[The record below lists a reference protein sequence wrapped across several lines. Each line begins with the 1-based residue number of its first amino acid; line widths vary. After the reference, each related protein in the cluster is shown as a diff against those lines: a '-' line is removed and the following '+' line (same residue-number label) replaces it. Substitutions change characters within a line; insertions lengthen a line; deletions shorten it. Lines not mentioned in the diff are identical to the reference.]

1 MTFLYIICFL
11 LLAVGVIL
19 LLGLNPE
26 IVTGDIMRLLSKKQS
41 LHDKTLTAR
50 GKKKSKK
57 LTAELIHIRDALES
71 TGKGAQFSLACAASL
86 VLIIIGCVVAV
97 AMGNPFL
104 IPVLAVAF
112 AMIPFIFVK
121 RTIAAYEKQV
131 KEELETALSI
141 ITTSYVRSD
150 SIVDS
155 VKENLPYLRP
165 PVREIFACFVAECG
179 YVSAD
184 TKKAIR
190 NLKDKIT
197 DTVFCEWCDVLLSC
211 QDDRTLKDTLMPI
224 VAKLT
229 DVRIVNNDLKTMLG
243 EVRREYYM
251 MAGMLVANIPIL
263 YFINK
268 DWYAALM
275 YTTLGKIVLAV
286 CGIAIIITAILMS
299 RMTKPVEYKR

>member
-11 LLAVGVIL
+11 ILTVGIVL
-19 LLGLNPE
+19 LLKLTPDS
-26 IVTGDIMRLLSKKQS
+26 IADDIMRFFSKKPS
-41 LHDKTLTAR
+41 LYDRVLTAR
-50 GKKKSKK
+50 GKKKTKR
-57 LTAELIHIRDALES
+57 LTAELTRIRDALEV
-71 TGKGAQFSLACAASL
+71 TGKGGQFSLACAASL
-86 VLIIIGCVVAV
+86 VLIIVGCVVAV
-97 AMGNPFL
+97 AVGNPFL
-104 IPVLAVAF
+104 IPVLAVAL
-112 AMIPFIFVK
+112 AMIPFVFVK
-121 RTIAAYEKQV
+121 KTIAIYDKQC

-155 VKENLPYLRP
+155 VRENLPYLRP
-165 PVREIFACFVAECG
+165 PVREIFGCFVAECG
-179 YVSAD
+179 FVSAD

-197 DTVFCEWCDVLLSC
+197 DTVFREWCDVLLSC
-211 QDDRTLKDTLMPI
+211 QDDRTLKDTLMPV

-251 MAGMLVANIPIL
+251 IAGMLVANIPIL
-263 YFINK
+263 YVINK

-286 CGIAIIITAILMS
+286 CGIAIIITAVLMS
-299 RMTKPVEYKR
+299 KMTKPIEYKR